1 MTTQR
6 KERKKDI
13 SLYWSKLQVLQF
25 YKFLMNSRIKDGVW
39 YKLSCLKKL
48 IFKSLISVSCI
59 CFLNKFLLT
68 DFLIFSGKAFHS
80 LTPNRSSWHGFET
93 EFCLAA
99 RQRLQGSMFID
110 QSITFIVRH
119 REHFIY
125 VLMSI

>member
-13 SLYWSKLQVLQF
+13 ALYRSKLQVLQF
-25 YKFLMNSRIKDGVW
+25 YKFLVNSRIKDGVW
-39 YKLSCLKKL
+39 YKFSFLKTL

-80 LTPNRSSWHGFET
+80 LTPNRSHDMVLKLSFALRPDSVFKGA
-93 EFCLAA
+93 CL
-99 RQRLQGSMFID
+99 LTSLL
-110 QSITFIVRH
+110 H
-119 REHFIY
+119 
-125 VLMSI
+125 LL